1 MHCTKLLVRARWQV
15 ILWAVTQLWPRE
27 KKGVCV
33 FCLRILIY
41 AKLGEKIWVS
51 LPEMVSTASCTFVG
65 RRRREIQRVSV
76 MVPEPQS
83 PHPRV
88 PFHSLS
94 RPPATFCTPSRT
106 KESAGPHWLGVCLF
120 QSHFSQLLFD
130 TFALFSEVSE
140 VSHNNSL
147 TAIDHIFQTKNWNM

>member
-1 MHCTKLLVRARWQV
+1 MRMHCTKLLVRARWQV

-65 RRRREIQRVSV
+65 RRRREIQRVSL

-83 PHPRV
+83 PHPQV

-94 RPPATFCTPSRT
+94 RPPATFCTPEP
-106 KESAGPHWLGVCLF
+106 KKVLGHIGLESAFFSLISPSSYLTLLLSF
-120 QSHFSQLLFD
+120 Q
-130 TFALFSEVSE
+130 
-140 VSHNNSL
+140 
-147 TAIDHIFQTKNWNM
+147 K